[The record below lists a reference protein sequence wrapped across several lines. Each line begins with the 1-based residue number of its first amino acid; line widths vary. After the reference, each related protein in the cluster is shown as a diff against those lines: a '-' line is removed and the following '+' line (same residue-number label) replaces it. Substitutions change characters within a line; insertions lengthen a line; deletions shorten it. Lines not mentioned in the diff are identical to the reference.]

1 LKLWQEEKSRQDKLK
16 QEESIKHS
24 PQSIDIIVKNVP
36 GQSRDPIRAT
46 KHQTTPWQ
54 LVGKYKPAQ
63 PLVIA
68 RVTDPSTG
76 HKQLWDMSRP
86 LEYNCELEVFD
97 YDSKEGQSTFWH
109 SSAHLLGQAIEEH
122 YKNIQLC
129 DGPALSSED
138 QHGGGFFYE
147 FQLGDKNMSVNAEDY
162 ANIEEIVRRAV
173 KKGHPFERMLVSKE
187 FAMKMFGYNPFKV
200 DLLNHIPAD
209 EPITVYKSG
218 TFIDLCRGPHISN
231 TAIVKAFN
239 VTKTSSAY
247 YLGDPNG
254 LPLQR
259 MYGISFPD
267 KNMLADWKR
276 IREEIQKRDHRVVGK
291 SQKLL
296 MFSSLSPGSAFFL
309 PHGTR
314 IYNKLVE
321 FLRNEYLT
329 RGYQEVI
336 TPLLFDK
343 KLWEQSGHWQHYKE
357 NMFLVTPGEELNTE
371 PKPHDHSHE
380 HNHDHEH
387 EHKEELGLKPM
398 NCPGHC
404 LVFDQMR
411 PSYKDLPIRLA
422 DFSPL
427 HRNEKTGALTGLTR
441 VRRFSQDDGHIFCTP
456 EQIST
461 EIDNVIDMLHHI
473 YTTLGFTY
481 QVLLSTRPEKYM
493 GDIDTWNQ
501 AEKALADCLE
511 KRNINYQINAG
522 DGAFYGPKIDV
533 ILSDVLNRKHQCAT
547 IQLDFQ
553 LPRRFNLKYV
563 DSDGQEKTPVII
575 HRAILGSVERM
586 FAILIEHTAGKW
598 PFWLSPRQCLIC
610 TVSDKF
616 NDYAQQVTDALKKE
630 KFYVDFVKSDE
641 TLPKKIRSGQ
651 TQQYNYILVIGEEEV
666 AAQKVN
672 VRTRDGTV
680 HGLKTVDELINEFKE
695 LMLTRQ

>member
-1 LKLWQEEKSRQDKLK
+1 MATRRKYVNNIYLV
-16 QEESIKHS
+16 INYVTNH
-24 PQSIDIIVKNVP
+24 
-36 GQSRDPIRAT
+36 IR
-46 KHQTTPWQ
+46 
-54 LVGKYKPAQ
+54 LEYKPAQ

-296 MFSSLSPGSAFFL
+296 MFSSLSPGRYA
-309 PHGTR
+309 
-314 IYNKLVE
+314 
-321 FLRNEYLT
+321 
-329 RGYQEVI
+329 
-336 TPLLFDK
+336 
-343 KLWEQSGHWQHYKE
+343 
-357 NMFLVTPGEELNTE
+357 
-371 PKPHDHSHE
+371 
-380 HNHDHEH
+380 
-387 EHKEELGLKPM
+387 
-398 NCPGHC
+398 
-404 LVFDQMR
+404 
-411 PSYKDLPIRLA
+411 
-422 DFSPL
+422 
-427 HRNEKTGALTGLTR
+427 
-441 VRRFSQDDGHIFCTP
+441 SQ
-456 EQIST
+456 
-461 EIDNVIDMLHHI
+461 L
-473 YTTLGFTY
+473 
-481 QVLLSTRPEKYM
+481 
-493 GDIDTWNQ
+493 
-501 AEKALADCLE
+501 
-511 KRNINYQINAG
+511 
-522 DGAFYGPKIDV
+522 
-533 ILSDVLNRKHQCAT
+533 
-547 IQLDFQ
+547 
-553 LPRRFNLKYV
+553 
-563 DSDGQEKTPVII
+563 
-575 HRAILGSVERM
+575 
-586 FAILIEHTAGKW
+586 
-598 PFWLSPRQCLIC
+598 
-610 TVSDKF
+610 
-616 NDYAQQVTDALKKE
+616 
-630 KFYVDFVKSDE
+630 
-641 TLPKKIRSGQ
+641 
-651 TQQYNYILVIGEEEV
+651 QYNYSRPFAVHSFY
-666 AAQKVN
+666 
-672 VRTRDGTV
+672 RTV
-680 HGLKTVDELINEFKE
+680 HASTTNWLNSCATNI
-695 LMLTRQ
+695 